1 MATGGIFQLITN
13 DGKQDRMLMATALL
27 NKRLLEIERMR
38 AKNPQIKD
46 PTPTL
51 VDIERTHI
59 LFMNAH
65 FKPFAAIGYEY
76 NKVQGQSGQAQ
87 LGVEYNIPFLNLV
100 ISLMIWFCTLLF
112 RQSQLQMLI
121 TGLIPLPTQP

>member
-38 AKNPQIKD
+38 ARNPQIRD

-65 FKPFAAIGYEY
+65 FKPF
-76 NKVQGQSGQAQ
+76 
-87 LGVEYNIPFLNLV
+87 NLAY
-100 ISLMIWFCTLLF
+100 
-112 RQSQLQMLI
+112 
-121 TGLIPLPTQP
+121 

>member
-38 AKNPQIKD
+38 ARNPQIKD

-51 VDIERTHI
+51 VDIERTHV
-59 LFMNAH
+59 LFMNA
-65 FKPFAAIGYEY
+65 
-76 NKVQGQSGQAQ
+76 
-87 LGVEYNIPFLNLV
+87 
-100 ISLMIWFCTLLF
+100 MILA
-112 RQSQLQMLI
+112 
-121 TGLIPLPTQP
+121 

>member
-38 AKNPQIKD
+38 ARNPQIKD

-51 VDIERTHI
+51 VDIERTHVLDI
-59 LFMNAH
+59 F
-65 FKPFAAIGYEY
+65 
-76 NKVQGQSGQAQ
+76 V
-87 LGVEYNIPFLNLV
+87 
-100 ISLMIWFCTLLF
+100 
-112 RQSQLQMLI
+112 
-121 TGLIPLPTQP
+121 